1 MEQAALLDE
10 SIERRIAQR
19 IRALRHERQ
28 WPLEELSARSGVSRA
43 SLSRIENGEVSP
55 TAAVLCRLCAAF
67 GLTLSRLMVLVEE
80 GFAPLVPRAG
90 QLQWEDPETGYR
102 RRVVSPPGPGL
113 SGEVI
118 QCTLKSGTRIAYDG
132 PPRPGLEHHLV
143 MQDGALS
150 LTVDGVR
157 HDLAPG
163 DCLRYRLHG
172 GSLFETPASSGASY
186 LLFMV

>member
-1 MEQAALLDE
+1 MEHSALIDE

-19 IRALRHERQ
+19 IRALRQERQ
-28 WPLEELSARSGVSRA
+28 WPLEELAARSGVSRA

-55 TAAVLCRLCAAF
+55 TAAVLSRLCAAF

-80 GFAPLVPRAG
+80 GFAPLIPRQG
-90 QLQWEDPETGYR
+90 QLLWEDPETGFR
-102 RRVVSPPGPGL
+102 RLVVSPPGPGL

-118 QCTLKSGTRIAYDG
+118 HCTLGPSTRIAYES
-132 PPRPGLEHHLV
+132 PPRPGLEHHLL
-143 MQDGALS
+143 MQEGTLS

-157 HDLAPG
+157 HVLSPG